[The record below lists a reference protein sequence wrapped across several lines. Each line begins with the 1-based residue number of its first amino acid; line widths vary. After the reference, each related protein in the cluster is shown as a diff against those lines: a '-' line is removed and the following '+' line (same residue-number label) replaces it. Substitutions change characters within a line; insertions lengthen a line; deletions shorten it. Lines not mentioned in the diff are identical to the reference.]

1 MSRLR
6 SVSTWQRVRVGAC
19 SLLAATL
26 AAGLT
31 APAHAGEDPA
41 DKKRTVDG
49 QISTS
54 EDQIRDTSTQLT
66 KTYDAL
72 KRTRAQLP
80 SARKAASDAR
90 SAETI
95 ARGAYDEAVTKVQ
108 VAEANERK
116 AKRAM
121 TRTNKTIA
129 TKRSAV
135 GAYAGEL
142 YQDQGM
148 SSLALI
154 SGADSPSEVVDRIVA
169 SETVTGL
176 QSDALKDLSTTRADL
191 VSQQDH
197 LGALKR
203 TTQQARDRAEDALG
217 AAEDARQKADDA
229 QNTLEGLESEQSKR
243 AADLRRERGAEIKR
257 LDGLQAESDR
267 LGDVL
272 AERARKARIR
282 EEKIRAAQAADA
294 RRRAKAAAANKNK
307 VKPAPPS
314 SPAPR
319 SNPAPAPRGN
329 PAPAPPASP
338 AQRAPS
344 GGGVLAPPVAA
355 PPGSPFGMRYHPIL
369 HYWRMHTGQDYGAAC
384 GTPVYAAAS
393 GRIVSAGVAGGYGN
407 QLVVDHGVKRGTS
420 LTTSYNHLSSFVV
433 TSGSVSRG
441 QVIGRVGTTG
451 LSTGCHLHFETRE
464 NGVPVNPMNWL

>member
-6 SVSTWQRVRVGAC
+6 SRNTWQRVRVGAC
-19 SLLAATL
+19 SLLAASL
-26 AAGLT
+26 AVGLT
-31 APAHAGEDPA
+31 AQAHAGDDPA
-41 DKKRTVDG
+41 DKKRSVDG
-49 QISTS
+49 RISTS
-54 EDQIRDTSTQLT
+54 QDQIRDTSTKLT

-72 KRTRAQLP
+72 KATRAKLP
-80 SARKAASDAR
+80 AARKAASDAR
-90 SAETI
+90 TAETI
-95 ARGAYDEAVTKVQ
+95 ARGAYDEAVTEVE

-116 AKRAM
+116 AQRAM
-121 TRTNKTIA
+121 KRT
-129 TKRSAV
+129 TKSISSKRNAV

-148 SSLALI
+148 GSLALI
-154 SGADSPSEVVDRIVA
+154 SGSQSPTEVVDRMVA
-169 SETVTGL
+169 SETVTGM

-203 TTQQARDRAEDALG
+203 KTQKARDRAEDALG
-217 AAEDARQKADDA
+217 VAQDARVKADDA
-229 QNTLEGLESEQSKR
+229 QSALEGLESEQSQR

-267 LGDVL
+267 LGKVL

-282 EEKIRAAQAADA
+282 EAKIRAAQQADA
-294 RRRAKAAAANKNK
+294 RRRAQAAAANQNK
-307 VKPAPPS
+307 VKPS
-314 SPAPR
+314 SPSTP
-319 SNPAPAPRGN
+319 S
-329 PAPAPPASP
+329 APAPPASP
-338 AQRAPS
+338 APKAPS
-344 GGGVLAPPVAA
+344 GDGVLSPPVNV

-369 HYWRMHTGQDYGAAC
+369 HYWRLHSGQDYGAAC

-407 QLVVDHGVKRGTS
+407 QLVIDHGVKRGTS
-420 LTTSYNHLSSFVV
+420 LTTSYNHLSSFAV
-433 TSGSVSRG
+433 TGGSVSRG
-441 QVIGRVGTTG
+441 QLIGRVGTTG